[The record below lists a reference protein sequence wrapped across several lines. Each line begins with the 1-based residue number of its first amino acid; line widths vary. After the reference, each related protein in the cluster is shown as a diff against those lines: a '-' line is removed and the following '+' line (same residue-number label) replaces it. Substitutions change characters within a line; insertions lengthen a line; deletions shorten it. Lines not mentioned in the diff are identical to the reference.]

1 MSFSPDPLRIH
12 LSLVSHTNIGKTT
25 LARTLLMRDVGE
37 VADRAHVTETTSDYV
52 LARGP
57 DGSEL
62 VLWDTPGF
70 GNSVALARR
79 LEGRSNPIGWL
90 LSEVWD
96 RFANKSFWLDQK
108 AVRHI
113 RDISS
118 IVLYLVNIAELPERA
133 PYIAAEMKILSW
145 IGKPVI
151 ALLNQMGK
159 PREPEAEKAELNIWK
174 KALADYPFVK
184 TVLPMDAF
192 ARCWIQEEMLFNAIG
207 DALPQDQR
215 SAYRT
220 LQSVWRRSRQAAYAS
235 SVDAMARHIWH
246 ALAAHMPLETPS
258 LRERAITVGQ
268 RFGFFKDE
276 HNAVADAQ
284 AALAS
289 QAADSFCSLTAR
301 LIEINGL
308 HGSGVSKEI
317 FRRMKTDWDLAVYS
331 MDPQSAAAIGT
342 GIGAASAAA
351 AGLAVD
357 LSSAGL
363 TLGLGTLVGGLI
375 GAVSGIGAAHAYN
388 LTRQKAG
395 ADLTWSSQAVS
406 GFLLETILLYLA
418 VAHFGRGRGDWEESE
433 SPEFWKKAVS
443 DAIAKSNIPLNDIRK
458 LAPDAGVNALLQ
470 PIDAILKRVFE
481 LLYPP
486 E

>member
-1 MSFSPDPLRIH
+1 
-12 LSLVSHTNIGKTT
+12 
-25 LARTLLMRDVGE
+25 
-37 VADRAHVTETTSDYV
+37 
-52 LARGP
+52 
-57 DGSEL
+57 
-62 VLWDTPGF
+62 
-70 GNSVALARR
+70 
-79 LEGRSNPIGWL
+79 
-90 LSEVWD
+90 
-96 RFANKSFWLDQK
+96 
-108 AVRHI
+108 
-113 RDISS
+113 
-118 IVLYLVNIAELPERA
+118 
-133 PYIAAEMKILSW
+133 
-145 IGKPVI
+145 
-151 ALLNQMGK
+151 
-159 PREPEAEKAELNIWK
+159 
-174 KALADYPFVK
+174 
-184 TVLPMDAF
+184 MDAF

-458 LAPDAGVNALLQ
+458 LAPNAGVNALLQ